1 MKKTIAIL
9 TSCLTLMS
17 SAVGIIPYTP
27 SPIISSAESLTFQ
40 DWEYEITDGTVTLTK
55 YNGDPDYTT
64 NFVIDLPKSINGMKV
79 TSIAENAFSK
89 KRHSWCKLVVP
100 EDSECIFQKG
110 ALNNGNLQI
119 IYGDFLLE
127 CISSDSGDYLSLLEW
142 TKIERKPT
150 AYYDP
155 SLDIPLTTTSPPMP
169 MSTVPQTAAYI
180 PTTTTSATNTIQQS
194 STSTL
199 TTTIAPWSTSPVVT
213 TKNTEKELIM
223 YDVTIPESI
232 CGYPVKSFSSTYIF
246 SNAANLRKVTLP
258 DTIVSLRNG
267 LFKSSSITEVNI
279 PKNVRFIPDNC
290 FAKTANLE
298 KVSFHDDILVV
309 SQSAF
314 DNSAFPMP
322 EKYKDENAA
331 VYSHEAHKTIGEWIV
346 NIGISGSKLTTS
358 LKRYLGTDE
367 VLTIPSEIG
376 GMELNSGSNDN
387 ILLNNETVK
396 EVVFAD
402 GVKNCPKMSS
412 PYLEKVTLPD
422 TIESVNSFDNCS
434 ALKSIVIPSNV
445 KSLSGLRNCSS
456 LRELTI
462 QSDVLTISTNFAG
475 TPLTELEL
483 PGNCIINTAKF
494 SPTIETIRF
503 RAGDSVTIYN
513 DAFKNSQLKNLVFSP
528 DIKEIN
534 ISNSA
539 FRNTQIEKLELPSGK
554 ITIGNH
560 AFRDCHNLK
569 EVVING
575 DATISSSAF
584 TDCTALE
591 KVTLKGKSSVDDYS
605 FDGCNNLTDVSFNLD
620 DNISGRCF
628 NNCPKLLRINGIEV
642 IDESGTEFAPELKD
656 YVMNNCQTADGLA
669 FIDRFTINSA
679 KKIVSEVTDESMTE
693 IEKIKTLHDWVCANT
708 VYDMND
714 ENNLANHVDSAVF
727 FDGMAVCEG
736 YAKAFNLLLHE
747 AGIETCLVHNGVH
760 AWNVVKVDGK
770 WFHID
775 TTWDD
780 GEPYGYYWFLKT
792 DAFLISQGGP
802 HETWSLFAPS
812 SLHSFQPSELPEC
825 ITEIK
830 NCTSDGSFTLNDAEA
845 VRANAIKNNSY
856 SIEYDYNL
864 DGRLNAADIADAYS
878 KATGSDYIIGDVN
891 SDGKVDSKDASDVL
905 TEYSNVSVG
914 GTSILSPDSAIMA
927 DIKADGKVD
936 SSDASEILAYYSY
949 VATGGDN
956 SLSSYFKKQ

>member
-1 MKKTIAIL
+1 VKKAIAIL

-40 DWEYEITDGTVTLTK
+40 DWEYEITDGTVTLTQ

-64 NFVIDLPKSINGMKV
+64 DFVIDLPKSINGMKV

-100 EDSECIFQKG
+100 EDSECIFPKFLFFENHIGEIEYGEFTFTPANLDNLLLDNWKKKKYKQ
-110 ALNNGNLQI
+110 NN
-119 IYGDFLLE
+119 DLLE
-127 CISSDSGDYLSLLEW
+127 
-142 TKIERKPT
+142 
-150 AYYDP
+150 DP
-155 SLDIPLTTTSPPMP
+155 VS
-169 MSTVPQTAAYI
+169 VQ
-180 PTTTTSATNTIQQS
+180 TNTQLS
-194 STSTL
+194 EET
-199 TTTIAPWSTSPVVT
+199 
-213 TKNTEKELIM
+213 M
-223 YDVTIPESI
+223 YDVTVPESV
-232 CGYPVKSFSSTYIF
+232 CGYTVIGFNGDPFNEA
-246 SNAANLRKVTLP
+246 SNIRKLTLP
-258 DTIVSLRNG
+258 DTINRL
-267 LFKSSSITEVNI
+267 KSYFLSNSSVTEVNI
-279 PKNVRFIPDNC
+279 PKGVLYIPDNC
-290 FAKTANLE
+290 FSNAHNLE
-298 KVSFHDDILVV
+298 NIIFHDDLLVV
-309 SQSAF
+309 SNKAF
-314 DNSAFPMP
+314 INCSYGLP
-322 EKYKDENAA
+322 EKYIDENASA
-331 VYSHEAHKTIGEWIV
+331 KSDYGYKTVGEWILRFSGYYKDSV
-346 NIGISGSKLTTS
+346 NVSLGRYIGNDTL
-358 LKRYLGTDE
+358 
-367 VLTIPSEIG
+367 LTIPTEVEGFSI
-376 GMELNSGSNDN
+376 NQKSKDN
-387 ILLNNETVK
+387 ILSENTTVK
-396 EVVFAD
+396 EINFAE
-402 GVKNCPKMSS
+402 GIQYCPNISS
-412 PYLEKVTLPD
+412 PYLEKVTLPETID
-422 TIESVNSFDNCS
+422 TIDTFNNCT
-434 ALKSIVIPSNV
+434 ALKSITLPQNIN
-445 KSLSGLRNCSS
+445 KISGLNGCTS
-456 LRELTI
+456 LEEAIIEGDEIVVQYSALYGAPLK
-462 QSDVLTISTNFAG
+462 VLEF
-475 TPLTELEL
+475 

-513 DAFKNSQLKNLVFSP
+513 EAFKNSQLKSLVFSP

-736 YAKAFNLLLHE
+736 YAKTFNLLLHE

-830 NCTSDGSFTLNDAEA
+830 NCTSDGVFTLNDAEA

-949 VATGGDN
+949 VATGGAN